1 MPPKPAPGKK
11 GADEVDLSDVAS
23 LPPLNSVTFTVLF
36 GAFFSQATREKVQKY
51 LNDHISQER
60 VKTLTRDEIIA
71 YGKSKQLILEP
82 GQAQTLPADDPRAKM
97 SEAEQIAKAAVERLF
112 ELQVGARRTKK
123 ERLAKA
129 EEEAKAAGNAQPL
142 VVDADLLDAIFN
154 IVDFPQTK
162 DEAIAFAK
170 LNGTLNLVLE
180 VGQRFREPHPD
191 DEDELIEQLPTQE
204 QPIPAGEEGSDSAN
218 EEKTKQRLEQ
228 LLGARAT
235 SAKTSILRHLAHL
248 TLDYVNWPVLEYKA
262 NESGEEIEI
271 RKEPD

>member
-60 VKTLTRDEIIA
+60 VKTLTRDEIIT

-97 SEAEQIAKAAVERLF
+97 SEADQIAKAAFERLF

-129 EEEAKAAGNAQPL
+129 EEEAKAAGNA
-142 VVDADLLDAIFN
+142 
-154 IVDFPQTK
+154 
-162 DEAIAFAK
+162 
-170 LNGTLNLVLE
+170 
-180 VGQRFREPHPD
+180 
-191 DEDELIEQLPTQE
+191 
-204 QPIPAGEEGSDSAN
+204 
-218 EEKTKQRLEQ
+218 
-228 LLGARAT
+228 
-235 SAKTSILRHLAHL
+235 
-248 TLDYVNWPVLEYKA
+248 
-262 NESGEEIEI
+262 
-271 RKEPD
+271 